1 MKRIVICCI
10 AALCCC
16 MTYAQ
21 GIPFLH
27 NFRSNDYHAHNR
39 NFDVVTDQNGTVY
52 FANFEGLLLQRR
64 AMASC
69 LCKVFPKQRI
79 FMVRFLRFGR
89 MLTALVFWST
99 MVIYTMLQKTRW
111 NSKWRPRTI
120 TGHTACRISSS
131 GKH

>member
-52 FANFEGLLLQRR
+52 FANFEGLLYYNN
-64 AMASC
+64 
-69 LCKVFPKQRI
+69 VEWRI
-79 FMVRFLRFGR
+79 LHNPGITRITVLFIDKHNVVWAGGYNFFGR
-89 MLTALVFWST
+89 IAKKS
-99 MVIYTMLQKTRW
+99 
-111 NSKWRPRTI
+111 N
-120 TGHTACRISSS
+120 GE
-131 GKH
+131 